1 MTTAAALPVVS
12 LSTSPKRRGMLAML
26 SSPTSLWRFFRDREA
41 PRGAKVTALLALAY
55 VLFPLDVIPDLAPVV
70 GWLDDLGMTAV
81 AVGFLAQQAARHE
94 ALKEAQRGR

>member
-1 MTTAAALPVVS
+1 MMTSVEALPVVS

-26 SSPTSLWRFFRDREA
+26 SSPTSLWRFFWDREA
-41 PRGAKVTALLALAY
+41 PKAAKVTALLALAY
-55 VLFPLDVIPDLAPVV
+55 VVFPLDAIPDIAPVV

-94 ALKEAQRGR
+94 ALQRARTD